1 MSKTQEGSFKTNMY
15 FGLLWVVRERWENL
29 EGRNMRKLI
38 CKRILSDD
46 TPRLSQLVSTHC
58 FAVACL
64 PSKLWLWASAASRAS
79 HPYCNCSTNPS
90 DKIPLLQKYNR
101 TSMTP
106 GTIDIWYLCISRYT
120 YIHSRSSISLLTFL
134 TRGYFSKLH
143 AKKLQ

>member
-106 GTIDIWYLCISRYT
+106 GIMDIWYLCFSRYN
-120 YIHSRSSISLLTFL
+120 IHSRSSISLLTFL
-134 TRGYFSKLH
+134 TRGYFSKLY